1 MTHTPLLNPTA
12 GQDGGELPTLVCVSP
27 TPVMEPAPA
36 MGPGLDRPLPTGS
49 VICASW
55 NKPNQGI
62 PLTLVAAGMKGIL
75 MDPFASRV
83 EEYLNRSRSLPA
95 LGLNI

>member
-1 MTHTPLLNPTA
+1 MTHTPLLNPLE
-12 GQDGGELPTLVCVSP
+12 GQDGGEPSIPVCVSLSS
-27 TPVMEPAPA
+27 TMRAASA
-36 MGPGLDRPLPTGS
+36 MGLGLDRPLPTGI

-62 PLTLVAAGMKGIL
+62 PLSLVAAGREGIL
-75 MDPFASRV
+75 MDPSASRV

-95 LGLNI
+95 LGLNS

>member
-1 MTHTPLLNPTA
+1 
-12 GQDGGELPTLVCVSP
+12 
-27 TPVMEPAPA
+27 
-36 MGPGLDRPLPTGS
+36 MGLGLDRPLPTGS

-62 PLTLVAAGMKGIL
+62 PLPLAAAGREGIL
-75 MDPFASRV
+75 MDPSTSRV

>member
-1 MTHTPLLNPTA
+1 M
-12 GQDGGELPTLVCVSP
+12 EL
-27 TPVMEPAPA
+27 
-36 MGPGLDRPLPTGS
+36 GPDRPLPTGS

-55 NKPNQGI
+55 NKLSQGI
-62 PLTLVAAGMKGIL
+62 PLPLVAAGREGIL
-75 MDPFASRV
+75 MDPSASRV

>member
-1 MTHTPLLNPTA
+1 
-12 GQDGGELPTLVCVSP
+12 
-27 TPVMEPAPA
+27 
-36 MGPGLDRPLPTGS
+36 MGLGLDRPLPMGS

-55 NKPNQGI
+55 NKPSQGI
-62 PLTLVAAGMKGIL
+62 PLSLVAAGRKGIL

>member
-1 MTHTPLLNPTA
+1 MTHTPLLNPIT
-12 GQDGGELPTLVCVSP
+12 GQDGGELLTLDCVSL
-27 TPVMEPAPA
+27 TSA
-36 MGPGLDRPLPTGS
+36 MGLGLDRPLLTGS

-55 NKPNQGI
+55 IKPSQGI
-62 PLTLVAAGMKGIL
+62 PLPLVAAGREGIL
-75 MDPFASRV
+75 MDPFTSRV

>member
-1 MTHTPLLNPTA
+1 MTHTPLLNPNK
-12 GQDGGELPTLVCVSP
+12 GRDRGELSTLVCVGSP
-27 TPVMEPAPA
+27 LAKELEP
-36 MGPGLDRPLPTGS
+36 DRLLPIGS
-49 VICASW
+49 VTCASW

-62 PLTLVAAGMKGIL
+62 PLSLATAGREGIL

-83 EEYLNRSRSLPA
+83 EEYLNRSHSLPA

>member
-1 MTHTPLLNPTA
+1 MTHTPLLNPLI
-12 GQDGGELPTLVCVSP
+12 GQDGGEPSKLVCVSL
-27 TPVMEPAPA
+27 TPA
-36 MGPGLDRPLPTGS
+36 MGPALGIGLGLDRPLPIGS

-55 NKPNQGI
+55 NKPSQGS
-62 PLTLVAAGMKGIL
+62 PLSLVAAGREGIL

-95 LGLNI
+95 PGLNI

>member
-1 MTHTPLLNPTA
+1 MTHTPLLNPLE
-12 GQDGGELPTLVCVSP
+12 GQDGGELSKRVRVGLSLLTESV
-27 TPVMEPAPA
+27 PA
-36 MGPGLDRPLPTGS
+36 MGLRPDRPLLTGS

-55 NKPNQGI
+55 NKPSQGI
-62 PLTLVAAGMKGIL
+62 PLLLVAAGREGIL
-75 MDPFASRV
+75 MDPSTSRV

>member
-1 MTHTPLLNPTA
+1 MTHTPLLNPLE
-12 GQDGGELPTLVCVSP
+12 GQDGGEPSTPVHVGLAPTLG
-27 TPVMEPAPA
+27 PVPPLGL
-36 MGPGLDRPLPTGS
+36 GPDRLLLIGS

-55 NKPNQGI
+55 NKPSQGI
-62 PLTLVAAGMKGIL
+62 PLSLAAAGREGIL
-75 MDPFASRV
+75 MDPSASRV